1 MKYHKIR
8 GVEKSVCTCEQKI
21 AYNVAF
27 LEKDSCVRNFKKE
40 YNAQVVQ
47 IHKTDIAHE
56 FVRACMK
63 RLSFDEKIKEKYDMD
78 AIQCALNAGAEKYL
92 ASKYSILTSY
102 EEIGKMFP
110 AYYL

>member
-1 MKYHKIR
+1 MTMKYHKIR
-8 GVEKSVCTCEQKI
+8 GIDKSVCTCEQKI

-27 LEKDSCVRNFKKE
+27 ANYDLFANM

-47 IHKTDIAHE
+47 IHKTDIAFE
-56 FVRACMK
+56 FVEFCMRQIK
-63 RLSFDEKIKEKYDMD
+63 RNESIVQKYNID
-78 AIQCALNAGAEKYL
+78 AIQCALNAGSENYL
-92 ASKYSILTSY
+92 SANYHILLSY